1 MQQLT
6 DKEIDGTEADKQ
18 NTKEDKNLAGDTSC
32 SLQQWSRTI
41 LDGTQQAN
49 PTGSLFRE
57 VKMPKA
63 FNNLNFMNQD
73 KTSLL
78 HLAL

>member
-6 DKEIDGTEADKQ
+6 DEEIDGTEADKQ
-18 NTKEDKNLAGDTSC
+18 NTKEGKSLTGDTSF

-57 VKMPKA
+57 VKIPKA
-63 FNNLNFMNQD
+63 FNELE
-73 KTSLL
+73 L
-78 HLAL
+78 HVPR